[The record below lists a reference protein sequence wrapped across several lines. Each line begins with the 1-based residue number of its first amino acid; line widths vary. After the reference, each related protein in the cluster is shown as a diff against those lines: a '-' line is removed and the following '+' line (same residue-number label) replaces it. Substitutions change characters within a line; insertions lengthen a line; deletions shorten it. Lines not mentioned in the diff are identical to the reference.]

1 MQGATN
7 IAIAS
12 PSIIVVI
19 PTIITDYT
27 SQENNSKPASI
38 QIQYLSGINLKIK
51 SEEVEEYAKN
61 TQVNNNNKNSMVSC
75 NISHMDM
82 EQSKQD

>member
-19 PTIITDYT
+19 PAIITDYT

-51 SEEVEEYAKN
+51 SEEVEA
-61 TQVNNNNKNSMVSC
+61 
-75 NISHMDM
+75 
-82 EQSKQD
+82 